1 MYILAV
7 KDERGALVSE
17 HRLTEHVLY
26 FGRTPENDIV
36 LASTAVSRQHA
47 CIYVE
52 SERIFVG
59 DMRSANGVFVNGRR
73 IHGEIEVNLDD
84 QLRMGEF
91 FIEIEVLR
99 DVRTDAGINTAQ
111 VEPNNAHGKLL
122 VLSGAQAGREVL
134 LFEPIVTIGRIEE
147 NDVHLPD
154 ISVSRHHARL
164 QYQQT
169 GDYILVDLGSSNG
182 THLQGMRVEKPV
194 RVGVGDRVHFGNI
207 ECLVASTTGPT
218 KPKPEGRRMV
228 IYALLALAAATIGI
242 VLGMATGD

>member
-17 HRLTEHVLY
+17 HRLGQEVLY

-52 SERIFVG
+52 SSRVYVG
-59 DMRSANGVFVNGRR
+59 DMRSANGVFVNDRR
-73 IHGEIEVNLDD
+73 IHGEVEVTLDD

-99 DVRTDAGINTAQ
+99 DPQTDAGISTAQ
-111 VEPNNAHGKLL
+111 VQPNNAHGKLV

-134 LFEPIVTIGRIEE
+134 LFEPLVTIGRIEE
-147 NDVHLPD
+147 NDVQLPD

-169 GDYILVDLGSSNG
+169 GDYVLVDLGSSNG
-182 THLQGMRVEKPV
+182 THLQGLRVEKPM
-194 RVGVGDRVHFGNI
+194 RVSIGDRIHFGSI
-207 ECLVASTTGPT
+207 ECLVAATNGQTR
-218 KPKPEGRRMV
+218 PKTAGRQLI
-228 IYALLALAAATIGI
+228 IYGLLALAAATIGI
-242 VLGMATGD
+242 VLGMATKG